1 MLGSLHSRPANQLSG
16 CTQGRS
22 GGGGGGQAAPCT
34 KPTLSSHSMA
44 VPLLGKTFLVTGA
57 TDGIGAHT
65 AQRLAAQGA
74 TVLVHGR

>member
-1 MLGSLHSRPANQLSG
+1 M
-16 CTQGRS
+16 
-22 GGGGGGQAAPCT
+22 AA
-34 KPTLSSHSMA
+34 
-44 VPLLGKTFLVTGA
+44 PLLGKTFLVTGA